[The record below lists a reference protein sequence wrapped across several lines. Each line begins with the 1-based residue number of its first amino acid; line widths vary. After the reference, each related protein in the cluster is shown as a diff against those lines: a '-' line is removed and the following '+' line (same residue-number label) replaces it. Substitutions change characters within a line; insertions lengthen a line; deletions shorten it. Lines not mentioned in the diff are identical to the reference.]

1 MKRKNEHG
9 STWIETVIA
18 LLVIMGVLLAISSLV
33 WWGMHSTYK
42 GDEVTT
48 AAKLAQKKM
57 ERLRNIPF
65 NSLNSGNDSVRWGN
79 INYARQWSV
88 SSTGNIA
95 ILTVTI
101 IPSTG
106 GSRPI
111 TFTTLRGE

>member
-9 STWIETVIA
+9 SAWIETVIA
-18 LLVIMGVLLAISSLV
+18 LLVVTGVLLAIGSLL
-33 WWGMHSTYK
+33 WWNMHSTYK

-57 ERLRNIPF
+57 ERLGNIPF
-65 NSLNSGNDSVRWGN
+65 DSLKSGNDSVRLGN

-88 SSTGNIA
+88 SATGNIA

-101 IPSTG
+101 IPSTA